1 MNLLL
6 INSDD
11 GPDYLA
17 DLINYFFITNKY
29 KINTNHKLNFL
40 FNDYQDLNT
49 LYGKGFTLY
58 GKINHELKKNITELS
73 IQNIYEDINSFD
85 LIIFTSIQ
93 RNFKGQ
99 SLKKEVFNKI
109 FKNAHHNNIV
119 VIDGEDIDNIDK
131 DIATKVKYFKRELN
145 EKDSNLAFP
154 ISFTFPAKELMKNN
168 IEILEKVQ
176 LLAPMDPRFNNSYI
190 YNDEVSYF
198 QQYSS
203 SVFATTIKKAGWDCM
218 RHYEIL
224 SQNTLLFFPGIQD
237 KPKYVMNSFPVNLQ
251 IEINKLFSKIILKST
266 NIDSLEE
273 IRLNYPSKNFLSNST
288 KKVKR
293 KLSKLNITENN
304 LNEIKK
310 LNKEMQEWF
319 QLNGTSNVYKN
330 ILEI

>member
-6 INSDD
+6 VNSDD

-17 DLINYFFITNKY
+17 DLINYFFITNNY
-29 KINTNHKLNFL
+29 KINTNHKLNYL

-73 IQNIYEDINSFD
+73 MQNIYEDINSFD

-99 SLKKEVFNKI
+99 SLKKDVFNKI
-109 FKNAHHNNIV
+109 FKNSNHNNIV
-119 VIDGEDIDNIDK
+119 AIDGEDIDNVDK

-154 ISFTFPAKELMKNN
+154 ISFTFPAKELTKNN

-190 YNDEVSYF
+190 YNDEESYF
-198 QQYSS
+198 QQYSN

-224 SQNTLLFFPGIQD
+224 SRNTLLFFPGIQD
-237 KPKYVMNSFPVNLQ
+237 KPNYVMNSFPVNLQ
-251 IEINKLFSKIILKST
+251 IEINKLFSRIILKST

-273 IRLNYPSKNFLSNST
+273 IRLNYPSKNFLSKST

-304 LNEIKK
+304 LNEIKE
-310 LNKEMQEWF
+310 LNKEMQDWF